1 MSEKVCIFPNLASCI
16 IANLSN
22 TFIFI
27 SEEST
32 LVIFSIWIY
41 TKLYEELEWKS
52 PMNAFRKC
60 SFKYQ
65 KHLITPKYGNTTMNF
80 SCYPLFYLVV
90 YIKNKKNSCTMTQR
104 HANVA
109 FIILI
114 RTTYCFL
121 HFSRGSQCLF

>member
-1 MSEKVCIFPNLASCI
+1 MRNWNENHRC
-16 IANLSN
+16 
-22 TFIFI
+22 
-27 SEEST
+27 
-32 LVIFSIWIY
+32 
-41 TKLYEELEWKS
+41 
-52 PMNAFRKC
+52 AFRKC

-114 RTTYCFL
+114 RTTF
-121 HFSRGSQCLF
+121 

>member
-32 LVIFSIWIY
+32 LVFFRFEYIPNYMRNWN
-41 TKLYEELEWKS
+41 E
-52 PMNAFRKC
+52 FRKC

-90 YIKNKKNSCTMTQR
+90 YIKNKENSCTMTQR

-121 HFSRGSQCLF
+121 HFSRGSQCLL

>member
-27 SEEST
+27 SEESK
-32 LVIFSIWIY
+32 LIFFRFKCIPNYMRYS
-41 TKLYEELEWKS
+41 
-52 PMNAFRKC
+52 NFRKC

-65 KHLITPKYGNTTMNF
+65 KNLITPKYGNTTMNF

-121 HFSRGSQCLF
+121 HFSRGSQCLL